1 MLARYILDARPQLP
15 SIFEQTRINSNSF
28 ILHQS
33 KARLTMTMRSYSHSL
48 SGLERPLP
56 PENEFLYRSRP
67 LPPPP
72 TPPLQGSRLR
82 SRSQQSFTSAPRQLQ
97 TRKSSDHLPRHK
109 PVPLVIPTSRQH
121 LDRMSLPSPSMAGRR
136 SSQKVNQLTG
146 YDLGSVDYLPLR
158 RILSSSTSPTDTSSS
173 YSRSID
179 SPILEEDLISETR
192 RYDESGAPPPLE
204 DDCDGTSSKRS
215 SGAPR
220 SPQPVQYNVS
230 SNRKSTL
237 SHYSSAPESSSD
249 SASDLHVPLP
259 HDMNWR
265 ASKSYTYFSDF
276 ETADE
281 YHRIANDL
289 AIPERD
295 VYNASSL
302 STPTQSSFANRLS
315 LSAKSLFKRHPHSSL
330 NSSKT
335 SLTHGHGHEK
345 TYPAVMSI
353 ASESDPASPPH
364 SVFETE
370 DEYDEAGDHHMREA
384 IKDFFVRRSEDRS
397 STEAMIQ
404 RPLPEGPE
412 PSSILLKTSG
422 QMKDFFAHGAK
433 KVHTSRAEKRRNQ
446 LRSQIRV
453 IPEGIVA
460 DNMF

>member
-1 MLARYILDARPQLP
+1 
-15 SIFEQTRINSNSF
+15 
-28 ILHQS
+28 
-33 KARLTMTMRSYSHSL
+33 MRSYSHSL

-56 PENEFLYRSRP
+56 PENELLYRSRP
-67 LPPPP
+67 LPPPPP
-72 TPPLQGSRLR
+72 TPPLQGSRVR

-97 TRKSSDHLPRHK
+97 TRKSSDHLPSHSHR
-109 PVPLVIPTSRQH
+109 PVPLVIPTPRQH
-121 LDRMSLPSPSMAGRR
+121 IDRASLPSPSMAGRR

-179 SPILEEDLISETR
+179 SPIFEEDSLSETP

-220 SPQPVQYNVS
+220 SPQPMQFNVS

-237 SHYSSAPESSSD
+237 SHYSSAHESSD
-249 SASDLHVPLP
+249 SASDLHVPVPLP

-315 LSAKSLFKRHPHSSL
+315 KVLFKRHHPASL
-330 NSSKT
+330 NSSNT
-335 SLTHGHGHEK
+335 SLTSRNSHEK
-345 TYPAVMSI
+345 TNYQAVRSI

-364 SVFETE
+364 SVFETDDE
-370 DEYDEAGDHHMREA
+370 DDEA
-384 IKDFFVRRSEDRS
+384 
-397 STEAMIQ
+397 
-404 RPLPEGPE
+404 
-412 PSSILLKTSG
+412 
-422 QMKDFFAHGAK
+422 
-433 KVHTSRAEKRRNQ
+433 N
-446 LRSQIRV
+446 
-453 IPEGIVA
+453 
-460 DNMF
+460 